1 MDKTKIQFKALRESL
16 GITAKD
22 IAEAVNVKQTTV
34 LAWDNNKRTD
44 IRPSQAGWDFLA
56 KVAAEQSKIGTRALN
71 ELYGFA
77 ESHGLTLEDVTLV
90 LVYYRNQ
97 KDYEE
102 DGHSGSYAVHN
113 ATMRALLNYV
123 SECGGEVQFIE
134 RSVGGNYDVTGIDNP
149 VLFLT

>member
-1 MDKTKIQFKALRESL
+1 MEKTKIQFKALRESL
-16 GITAKD
+16 GLTSEN
-22 IAEAVNVKQTTV
+22 IASAIGLKEGTV
-34 LAWDNNKRTD
+34 RAWDNPNRTD
-44 IRPSQAGWDFLA
+44 MRPSQAGWDFLA
-56 KVAAEQSKIGTRALN
+56 KVAAEQSEISTRALS

-77 ESHGLTLEDVTLV
+77 ESHGLALEDVTLV

-113 ATMRALLNYV
+113 ATMRALMNHV
-123 SECGGEVQFIE
+123 SSGSCEVQFIE
-134 RSVGGNYDVTGIDNP
+134 HSVDGNYDVTGIDNP